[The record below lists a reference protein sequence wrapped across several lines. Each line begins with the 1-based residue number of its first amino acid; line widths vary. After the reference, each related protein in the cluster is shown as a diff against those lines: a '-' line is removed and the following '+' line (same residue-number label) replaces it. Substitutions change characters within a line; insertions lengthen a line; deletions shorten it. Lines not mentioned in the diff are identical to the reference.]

1 MIPMRVHWG
10 PEMSA
15 MKRKM
20 EKGEDRQGRARLLDA
35 ASRLYAKRGTANVGI
50 NEVTAEAGVAR
61 MTLYNNFPSKEKLTV
76 AVYEKMAEEALAR
89 IDAVLG
95 AEKDEKGRIAALF
108 THFGRNAHR
117 PDFRGCSF
125 IHASL
130 QEADPHGPLYA
141 VVQAYKRT
149 LRGRVLAALDP
160 KRRNRKLLADQ
171 IVILLDGAVTEAYI
185 KGVADAITAAK
196 GAALTLLAHRG

>member
-1 MIPMRVHWG
+1 MKQKDG
-10 PEMSA
+10 EPE
-15 MKRKM
+15 
-20 EKGEDRQGRARLLDA
+20 ERQGRAKLMNAACRLFT
-35 ASRLYAKRGTANVGI
+35 RRGTANVGI

-76 AVYEKMAEEALAR
+76 AVYEEMAQAALKR
-89 IDAVLG
+89 IDAVLA
-95 AEKDEKGRIAALF
+95 AESQERNRIAALF
-108 THFGRNAHR
+108 GHFGRNAHK
-117 PDFRGCSF
+117 PTFRGCSF

-141 VVQAYKRT
+141 VVRTYKQA
-149 LRGRVLAALDP
+149 LRGRVLAALEP
-160 KRRNRKLLADQ
+160 KRRNRALLADQ

-196 GAALTLLAHRG
+196 GAALTLLSDRTRRSTLLAPRP

>member
-1 MIPMRVHWG
+1 
-10 PEMSA
+10 
-15 MKRKM
+15 MKQKTTAN
-20 EKGEDRQGRARLLDA
+20 EERQGRARLLDA
-35 ASRLYAKRGTANVGI
+35 ACRLFTQRGTANVGI

-76 AVYEKMAEEALAR
+76 AVYEEMAQSALKR
-89 IDAVLG
+89 IDSVLV
-95 AEKDEKGRIAALF
+95 AEKDEKTRIAALF

-117 PDFRGCSF
+117 PDYRGCSF

-141 VVQAYKRT
+141 VVQTYKQT
-149 LRGRVLAALDP
+149 LRGRVLAALEP
-160 KRRNRKLLADQ
+160 KRRNRALLADQ

-196 GAALTLLAHRG
+196 GAALTLLAHRA